1 MSWATG
7 YTPGYGLAAT
17 VVTLTYLWLP
27 YMVIPFAAFERVPDS
42 PVDASSIWAPPISRR
57 CAWSWHRWFR
67 YRGRFDLHLLAVAK
81 RLHRGIVGGKT
92 QMLGNIIYGQLVT
105 ANTAASGAVD
115 HSRRDHRILT
125 GDAPHRRV
133 GERLMLSSTARRA
146 VWRGRYWSWYSS
158 TPHCFGSHQAFNAS
172 RSFAFPPTGFTLQWW
187 VNAANSEGMWK
198 SLANSVVVGL
208 GATIIALVLGTMAA
222 FAVQRYV
229 FFGRNV
235 VSFLV
240 VLPITLPGIVTGI
253 ALNATFTSALGVTL
267 GMATVIVGH
276 ATFCIVIVFNNTQ
289 ARLRRLGT
297 SLDDASADLG
307 ASPWQTFRYVTF
319 PMMRGALVA
328 GAILAFALSF
338 DEIVVTTFTAG
349 PTVQT
354 LPIWIFGNLFRP
366 NQAPVINVVAA
377 ALTIVAIIPVW
388 LAQRFGG
395 DPATTRV

>member
-1 MSWATG
+1 
-7 YTPGYGLAAT
+7 
-17 VVTLTYLWLP
+17 
-27 YMVIPFAAFERVPDS
+27 
-42 PVDASSIWAPPISRR
+42 
-57 CAWSWHRWFR
+57 
-67 YRGRFDLHLLAVAK
+67 
-81 RLHRGIVGGKT
+81 
-92 QMLGNIIYGQLVT
+92 
-105 ANTAASGAVD
+105 
-115 HSRRDHRILT
+115 
-125 GDAPHRRV
+125 
-133 GERLMLSSTARRA
+133 MLSTGARRA
-146 VWRGRYWSWYSS
+146 VRAWTVLVLVFLYA
-158 TPHCFGSHQAFNAS
+158 PLLLVVINAFNAS
-172 RSFAFPPTGFTLQWW
+172 RSFAFPPTGFTVQWW

-198 SLANSVVVGL
+198 SLANSAVVGL

-253 ALNATFTSALGVTL
+253 ALNATF
-267 GMATVIVGH
+267 
-276 ATFCIVIVFNNTQ
+276 CIVIVFNNTQ

-297 SLDDASADLG
+297 SLEDASADLG

-377 ALTIVAIIPVW
+377 ALTVVAIIPVW

>member
-1 MSWATG
+1 
-7 YTPGYGLAAT
+7 
-17 VVTLTYLWLP
+17 
-27 YMVIPFAAFERVPDS
+27 
-42 PVDASSIWAPPISRR
+42 
-57 CAWSWHRWFR
+57 
-67 YRGRFDLHLLAVAK
+67 
-81 RLHRGIVGGKT
+81 
-92 QMLGNIIYGQLVT
+92 
-105 ANTAASGAVD
+105 
-115 HSRRDHRILT
+115 
-125 GDAPHRRV
+125 
-133 GERLMLSSTARRA
+133 MLSAGARRA
-146 VWRGRYWSWYSS
+146 ISAWTALVLIFLYA
-158 TPHCFGSHQAFNAS
+158 PLLLVIVNAFNSS
-172 RSFAFPPTGFTLQWW
+172 RSFAFPPSGFTMRWW
-187 VNAANSEGMWK
+187 AVGWNSEGMWK
-198 SLANSVVVGL
+198 SLVNSVLVGL
-208 GATIIALVLGTMAA
+208 GATAIALVLGTMAA
-222 FAVQRYV
+222 FAVQRYR
-229 FFGRNV
+229 FFGREV

-253 ALNATFTSALGVTL
+253 ALNATFTSALGITL
-267 GMATVIVGH
+267 GLATVIIGH

-297 SLDDASADLG
+297 SLEEASADLG
-307 ASPWQTFRYVTF
+307 ASTWQTFRFVTF

-377 ALTIVAIIPVW
+377 ALTLVAVLPVW